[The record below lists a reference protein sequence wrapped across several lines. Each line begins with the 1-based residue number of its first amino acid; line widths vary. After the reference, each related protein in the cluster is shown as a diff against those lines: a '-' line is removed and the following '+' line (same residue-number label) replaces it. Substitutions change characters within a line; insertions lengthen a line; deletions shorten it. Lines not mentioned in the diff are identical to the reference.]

1 LLPNLEA
8 LQLPG
13 DQIAKLLAK
22 NGKLKGPPRHG
33 PKEEFLRGPIPLSWL
48 TPATRLSGKA
58 LALALALWF
67 QSGRKNCREVTLSS
81 PILERFHVNRKA
93 LYRGLDSLEAAGL
106 VSVAKRKGKNPTV
119 TILDP
124 ATKETK
130 R

>member
-1 LLPNLEA
+1 LLPNLEV

-13 DQIAKLLAK
+13 DQIATILAK
-22 NGKLKGPPRHG
+22 AGNSKRPPRHG
-33 PKEEFLRGPIPLSWL
+33 GKEEFVRGPIPLFWL

-67 QSGRKNCREVTLSS
+67 QSGRKNSREVTLSS
-81 PILERFHVNRKA
+81 PILDRFHVNRKA
-93 LYRGLDSLEAAGL
+93 LYRGLKALEAAGL
-106 VSVAKRKGKNPTV
+106 VSVMKRTGKNPTV

-124 ATKETK
+124 PAKETK